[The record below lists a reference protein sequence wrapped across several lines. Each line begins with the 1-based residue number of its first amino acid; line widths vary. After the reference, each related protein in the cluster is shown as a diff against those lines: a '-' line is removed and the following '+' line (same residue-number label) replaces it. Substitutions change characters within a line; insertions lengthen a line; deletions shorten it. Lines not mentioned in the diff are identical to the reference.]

1 MSGKRRAL
9 SSTRSAPLAALTAL
23 SEGQPSRG
31 RTRRRSSSPQFSIAR
46 AAVPIF
52 SPSCGS
58 TRMIAG
64 PPPAMPPRLLSV
76 PATRPDSSNRGR
88 SGRHFVSAGRARR
101 PRSICQSSFPA
112 PGGGAVGL
120 VFEDDALA
128 EELVADM
135 VGIGKAA
142 LLAGA
147 GALGDARLD
156 FGCFGIRR
164 AAQPGGGVAFQNT
177 HQ

>member
-1 MSGKRRAL
+1 MAAAMVGYSRAL
-9 SSTRSAPLAALTAL
+9 SSTLSAPLAAATAL

-64 PPPAMPPRLLSV
+64 PPPVMPPRLLSV
-76 PATRPDSSNRGR
+76 PAISTDRSDRGR
-88 SGRHFVSAGRARR
+88 PGRHFVSAGRARR

-120 VFEDDALA
+120 VFQDDALG
-128 EELVADM
+128 EKIGADI

-147 GALGDARLD
+147 RTLGDAGLD
-156 FGCFGIRR
+156 FGCLGIRG
-164 AAQPGGGVAFQNT
+164 AAQPGGGIAF
-177 HQ
+177 